1 MIRGQDM
8 EDINIQ
14 ISDLES
20 QIASLP
26 VGYISKKMIN
36 GKERYYQQWTEN
48 GKIKS
53 KYIKNEEVEE
63 FQKKIEFRKSLQSK
77 LSELKSSAAFIE
89 TPSIKD
95 AKFNLRIIYGTDLKD
110 FASQTKD
117 FQKRDCFTQIQEYL
131 YSDTLDKVCLV
142 YGLRRTGKTTMLR
155 QCLYEMKEGD
165 FKRSVYIKATVTD
178 TMAALNKDLKQ
189 LRELGIKY
197 VFIDEVTLI
206 SDFIDSAAI
215 LSDIYSAMG
224 MKIVLSGTDSLGFWL
239 AVHEELYDR
248 AVMVHTTYI
257 PFSEHSR
264 LLGINDVDEYIRY
277 GGTLKAGVWD
287 DGFMINRNPSNG
299 RVKALSEACLDRSY
313 FENKEVNAEDASFR
327 DNESTRIY
335 IDTAICSNIQHSLK
349 CYQDGNHFRNL
360 YDLYE
365 KKELTGAINR
375 IIENE
380 SHKFLVQILTDDFK
394 SHDLHLLGRNL
405 RKEREEENRIEIFDN
420 LNEVS
425 VTKNLMEILEIK
437 NKDLQIVQITDD
449 HVEEIKEYLE
459 ALDLLDECDL
469 RAIGKKLKFSENK
482 IFTQPGMRFCQAKAL
497 VHSILKDEK
506 FDQLSE
512 PVKTFITERLLATVM
527 GHMLEDIVLLDTKR
541 RYGKSK
547 EVFKLYFAAGE
558 FDMVI
563 YDKKKAEIECF
574 EIKHSDEIVEEQA
587 KHLLNEDNI
596 ANTEKIYGK
605 VTRRC
610 VLYKGGSGI
619 ASNGIEYKNVEEFLN
634 EI

>member
-1 MIRGQDM
+1 M

-20 QIASLP
+20 QIASFP

-95 AKFNLRIIYGTDLKD
+95 AKFNLRIMYGTDLKD

-117 FQKRDCFTQIQEYL
+117 FHKRDCFTQIQEYL

-142 YGLRRTGKTTMLR
+142 YGLRRTGKTTMIR

-277 GGTLKAGVWD
+277 GGTLKAGVW
-287 DGFMINRNPSNG
+287 G
-299 RVKALSEACLDRSY
+299 

>member
-1 MIRGQDM
+1 M

-117 FQKRDCFTQIQEYL
+117 FHKRDCFTQIQEYL

-155 QCLYEMKEGD
+155 QCFYEMKEGD

-277 GGTLKAGVWD
+277 GGTLKAGVW
-287 DGFMINRNPSNG
+287 G
-299 RVKALSEACLDRSY
+299 

-335 IDTAICSNIQHSLK
+335 IDTAICSNIQRSLK

-420 LNEVS
+420 LDEAS
-425 VTKNLMEILEIK
+425 VTKKLMEILEIK

>member
-1 MIRGQDM
+1 M

-117 FQKRDCFTQIQEYL
+117 FHKRDCFTQIQEYL

-155 QCLYEMKEGD
+155 QCFYEMKEGD

-277 GGTLKAGVWD
+277 GGTLKAGVW
-287 DGFMINRNPSNG
+287 G
-299 RVKALSEACLDRSY
+299 

-365 KKELTGAINR
+365 KKELIGAINR

>member
-1 MIRGQDM
+1 M

-20 QIASLP
+20 QIALLP

-95 AKFNLRIIYGTDLKD
+95 AKFNLRIMYGKDLKD

-117 FQKRDCFTQIQEYL
+117 FHKRDCFTQIQEYL

-277 GGTLKAGVWD
+277 GGTLKAGVW
-287 DGFMINRNPSNG
+287 G
-299 RVKALSEACLDRSY
+299 

-335 IDTAICSNIQHSLK
+335 IDTAICSNIQRSLK

-574 EIKHSDEIVEEQA
+574 EIKHSDEIFEEQA

>member
-1 MIRGQDM
+1 M

-63 FQKKIEFRKSLQSK
+63 FQKKIEFRKSLQAK

-95 AKFNLRIIYGTDLKD
+95 AKFNLRIMYGKDLKD

-117 FQKRDCFTQIQEYL
+117 FHKRDCFTQIQEYL

-155 QCLYEMKEGD
+155 QCFYEMKEGD

-257 PFSEHSR
+257 SFSEHSR

-277 GGTLKAGVWD
+277 GGTLKAGVW
-287 DGFMINRNPSNG
+287 G
-299 RVKALSEACLDRSY
+299 

-335 IDTAICSNIQHSLK
+335 IDTAICSNIQRSLK

-394 SHDLHLLGRNL
+394 SHDLHLLDRNL
-405 RKEREEENRIEIFDN
+405 RSEREAENRIEIFDN

-425 VTKNLMEILEIK
+425 VTKNLMKILEIK
-437 NKDLQIVQITDD
+437 NKDLQTVQITDD

-459 ALDLLDECDL
+459 ALDLLDECEL

>member
-1 MIRGQDM
+1 M

-95 AKFNLRIIYGTDLKD
+95 AKFNLRIMYGKDLKD

-117 FQKRDCFTQIQEYL
+117 FHKRDCFTQIQEYL

-155 QCLYEMKEGD
+155 QCFYEMKEGD

-277 GGTLKAGVWD
+277 GGTLKAGVW
-287 DGFMINRNPSNG
+287 G
-299 RVKALSEACLDRSY
+299 

-335 IDTAICSNIQHSLK
+335 IDTAICSNIQRSLK

-365 KKELTGAINR
+365 KKELIGAINR

-469 RAIGKKLKFSENK
+469 RAIGTKLKFSENK

>member
-95 AKFNLRIIYGTDLKD
+95 AKFNLRIMYGKDLKD

-117 FQKRDCFTQIQEYL
+117 FHKRDCFTQIQEYL

-155 QCLYEMKEGD
+155 QCFYEMKEGD

-287 DGFMINRNPSNG
+287 
-299 RVKALSEACLDRSY
+299 

>member
-1 MIRGQDM
+1 M

-95 AKFNLRIIYGTDLKD
+95 AKFNLRIMYGKDLKD

-117 FQKRDCFTQIQEYL
+117 FHKRDCFTQIQEYL

-155 QCLYEMKEGD
+155 QCFYEMKEGD

-287 DGFMINRNPSNG
+287 
-299 RVKALSEACLDRSY
+299 

-469 RAIGKKLKFSENK
+469 RAIGRKLKFSENK
-482 IFTQPGMRFCQAKAL
+482 LFTQPGMRFCQAKAL

>member
-1 MIRGQDM
+1 MV
-8 EDINIQ
+8 
-14 ISDLES
+14 
-20 QIASLP
+20 P
-26 VGYISKKMIN
+26 C
-36 GKERYYQQWTEN
+36 
-48 GKIKS
+48 
-53 KYIKNEEVEE
+53 
-63 FQKKIEFRKSLQSK
+63 
-77 LSELKSSAAFIE
+77 
-89 TPSIKD
+89 
-95 AKFNLRIIYGTDLKD
+95 
-110 FASQTKD
+110 
-117 FQKRDCFTQIQEYL
+117 DCFTQIQDYL
-131 YSDTLDKVCLV
+131 YSDTLDKVCLI

-224 MKIVLSGTDSLGFWL
+224 MKIVLSGTDSLVFWL

-287 DGFMINRNPSNG
+287 F
-299 RVKALSEACLDRSY
+299 
-313 FENKEVNAEDASFR
+313 NKEVNAADASFR

-349 CYQDGNHFRNL
+349 CYQNGNHFRNL

-394 SHDLHLLGRNL
+394 SYDLHLLDRNL
-405 RKEREEENRIEIFDN
+405 RGEREAENRIEIFDN

-425 VTKNLMEILEIK
+425 VTKNLVEILEIK

-459 ALDLLDECDL
+459 ALDLLDKCDL

-596 ANTEKIYGK
+596 ISTEKIYGK

>member
-20 QIASLP
+20 QIALLP

-89 TPSIKD
+89 TTSIKD
-95 AKFNLRIIYGTDLKD
+95 AKFNLRIMYGKDLKD

-117 FQKRDCFTQIQEYL
+117 FHKRDCFTQIQEYL

-142 YGLRRTGKTTMLR
+142 YGLRRTGKTTMIR

-277 GGTLKAGVWD
+277 GGTLKAGVW
-287 DGFMINRNPSNG
+287 N
-299 RVKALSEACLDRSY
+299 

-375 IIENE
+375 IIEKE

>member
-1 MIRGQDM
+1 M

-95 AKFNLRIIYGTDLKD
+95 AKFNLRIMYGKDLKD

-117 FQKRDCFTQIQEYL
+117 FHKRDCFTQIQEYL

-142 YGLRRTGKTTMLR
+142 YGLRRTGKTTMIR

-257 PFSEHSR
+257 SFSEHSR

-277 GGTLKAGVWD
+277 GGTLKAGVW
-287 DGFMINRNPSNG
+287 N
-299 RVKALSEACLDRSY
+299 

>member
-1 MIRGQDM
+1 M

-95 AKFNLRIIYGTDLKD
+95 AKFNLRIMYGKDLKD

-117 FQKRDCFTQIQEYL
+117 FHKRDCFTQIQEYL

-155 QCLYEMKEGD
+155 QCFYEMKEGD

-277 GGTLKAGVWD
+277 GGTLKAGVW
-287 DGFMINRNPSNG
+287 G
-299 RVKALSEACLDRSY
+299 

-360 YDLYE
+360 YGLYE

>member
-1 MIRGQDM
+1 M

-95 AKFNLRIIYGTDLKD
+95 AKFNLRIMYGKDLKD

-117 FQKRDCFTQIQEYL
+117 FHKRDCFTQIQEYL

-155 QCLYEMKEGD
+155 QCFYEMKEGD

-277 GGTLKAGVWD
+277 GGTLKAGVW
-287 DGFMINRNPSNG
+287 G
-299 RVKALSEACLDRSY
+299 

-335 IDTAICSNIQHSLK
+335 IDTAICSNIQRSLK

-437 NKDLQIVQITDD
+437 NKDLQTVQITDD

-469 RAIGKKLKFSENK
+469 RAIGRKLKFSENK
-482 IFTQPGMRFCQAKAL
+482 IFTQPGMRFCQAKTL

-512 PVKTFITERLLATVM
+512 PVKTFITDRLLATVM

>member
-1 MIRGQDM
+1 M
-8 EDINIQ
+8 EDIVSQ
-14 ISDLES
+14 ISELEK
-20 QIASLP
+20 QISSLP
-26 VGYISKKMIN
+26 VGYISKKLIS

-53 KYIKNEEVEE
+53 KYIKNDELED
-63 FQKKIEFRKSLQSK
+63 FRKKIELRKSLQSK
-77 LSELKSSAAFIE
+77 LSDLKSSVAFVE
-89 TPSIKD
+89 RPSIND
-95 AKFNLRIIYGTDLKD
+95 AKFNLRVIFGNDLKD
-110 FASQTKD
+110 FSAQTNA
-117 FQKRDCFTQIQEYL
+117 FQKRNCYKQIQKYL
-131 YSDTLDKVCLV
+131 YSETLDKVCLV
-142 YGLRRTGKTTMLR
+142 YGLRRTGKTTMIR
-155 QCLYEMKEGD
+155 QCLQDMNDTD
-165 FKRSVYIKATVTD
+165 FNRSVYIKATVND
-178 TMAALNKDLKQ
+178 TMASMNKDLKQ
-189 LRELGIKY
+189 LRELGIKF

-239 AVHEELYDR
+239 AIHEELYDR

-257 PFSEHSR
+257 SFAEHSR
-264 LLGINDVDEYIRY
+264 LLGINDIDEYVRY
-277 GGTLKAGVWD
+277 GGTLKAGIWD
-287 DGFMINRNPSNG
+287 FD
-299 RVKALSEACLDRSY
+299 
-313 FENKEVNAEDASFR
+313 NKEVNADDASFK

-360 YDLYE
+360 YELYE

-380 SHKFLVQILTDDFK
+380 SHKFLINVLTDDFK

-405 RKEREEENRIEIFDN
+405 RNNREEENRLEIFDN
-420 LNEVS
+420 LDESS
-425 VTKNLMEILEIK
+425 VTKSLMEILEIK
-437 NKDLQIVQITDD
+437 NKDLQSVEVTDD
-449 HVEEIKEYLE
+449 HLSEIKEYLE
-459 ALDLLDECDL
+459 ALDLLDHSDQ
-469 RAIGKKLKFSENK
+469 RAIGRKLSFAESN

-506 FDQLSE
+506 FDDLSV
-512 PVKTFITERLLATVM
+512 PVKLFVTDRLLSTVI
-527 GHMLEDIVLLDTKR
+527 GHMMEDIVILDTKR

-563 YDKKKAEIECF
+563 YDSKKGEIECF
-574 EIKHSDEIVEEQA
+574 EIKHSDEIIEDQA

-596 ANTEKIYGK
+596 SKTEQKYGK
-605 VTRRC
+605 VVRRC
-610 VLYKGGSGI
+610 VIYKGESGV
-619 ASNGIEYKNVEEFLN
+619 ASNGIEYKNVEEFLK
-634 EI
+634 E

>member
-1 MIRGQDM
+1 M
-8 EDINIQ
+8 EDISTQ
-14 ISDLES
+14 ITALEE
-20 QIASLP
+20 QIAKLP

-48 GKIKS
+48 GKVKS
-53 KYIKNEEVEE
+53 KYIKNEDFED
-63 FQKKIEFRKSLQSK
+63 FKKKIELRKSLQGK

-95 AKFNLRIIYGTDLKD
+95 AKFNLRVMYGSDLKD

-117 FQKRDCFTQIQEYL
+117 FQKRDCFAQIQDYL
-131 YSDTLDKVCLV
+131 YSKTLDKVCLV

-155 QCLYEMKEGD
+155 QCLYEMKETE
-165 FKRSVYIKATVTD
+165 FNRSVYIKATVND
-178 TMAALNKDLKQ
+178 TMEKLNKDLKL
-189 LRELGIKY
+189 LRELGIKF

-206 SDFIDSAAI
+206 RDFIDSAAI

-257 PFSEHSR
+257 PFAEHSR
-264 LLGINDVDEYIRY
+264 LLGINDIDEYIRY
-277 GGTLKAGVWD
+277 GGTLKAGVWN
-287 DGFMINRNPSNG
+287 FESKA
-299 RVKALSEACLDRSY
+299 VKLE
-313 FENKEVNAEDASFR
+313 EASFR
-327 DNESTRIY
+327 DNEATRVY

-405 RKEREEENRIEIFDN
+405 RSEREEENRIELFDN
-420 LNEVS
+420 IDETS
-425 VTKNLMEILEIK
+425 VTKTLMDILEIR
-437 NKDLQIVQITDD
+437 NKDLQSVEITDS
-449 HVEEIKEYLE
+449 HVDEIKEYLE
-459 ALDLLDECDL
+459 ALDLLDQCDL
-469 RAIGKKLKFSENK
+469 RAIDRKLKFSENN

-497 VHSILKDEK
+497 VHSILRDEK
-506 FDQLSE
+506 FDQLSQ
-512 PVKTFITERLLATVM
+512 PVKTFITERLLTTVM

-541 RYGKSK
+541 RYGKDR

-563 YDKKKAEIECF
+563 YDGSRGEVECF

-596 ANTEKIYGK
+596 AKTEKMYGK
-605 VTRRC
+605 IIRRC
-610 VLYKGGSGI
+610 VLYKGESGM
-619 ASNGIEYKNVEEFLN
+619 ASNGIEYKNVAEYLK

>member
-1 MIRGQDM
+1 M

-95 AKFNLRIIYGTDLKD
+95 AKFNLRIMYGKDLKD
-110 FASQTKD
+110 FASQTKN
-117 FQKRDCFTQIQEYL
+117 FHKRDCFTQIQEYL

-155 QCLYEMKEGD
+155 QCFYEMKEGD

-277 GGTLKAGVWD
+277 GGTLKAGVW
-287 DGFMINRNPSNG
+287 G
-299 RVKALSEACLDRSY
+299 

-394 SHDLHLLGRNL
+394 SHDLHLLDRNL
-405 RKEREEENRIEIFDN
+405 RSEREAENRIEIFDN

-425 VTKNLMEILEIK
+425 VTKNLMKILEIK
-437 NKDLQIVQITDD
+437 NKDLQTVQITDD

>member
-1 MIRGQDM
+1 M

-63 FQKKIEFRKSLQSK
+63 FQKKIEFRKSLQAK
-77 LSELKSSAAFIE
+77 LAELKSSAAFIE

-95 AKFNLRIIYGTDLKD
+95 AKFNLRIMYGKDLKD

-117 FQKRDCFTQIQEYL
+117 FHKRDCFTQIQEYL

-142 YGLRRTGKTTMLR
+142 YGLRRTGKTTMIR
-155 QCLYEMKEGD
+155 QCFYEMKEGD

-277 GGTLKAGVWD
+277 GGTLKAGVW
-287 DGFMINRNPSNG
+287 G
-299 RVKALSEACLDRSY
+299 

-420 LNEVS
+420 LDEAS

>member
-1 MIRGQDM
+1 M

-77 LSELKSSAAFIE
+77 LSELKSSVAFIE

-95 AKFNLRIIYGTDLKD
+95 AKFNLRIMYGTDLKD
-110 FASQTKD
+110 FASQTKN
-117 FQKRDCFTQIQEYL
+117 FHKRDCFTQIQEYL

-155 QCLYEMKEGD
+155 QCFYEMKEGD

-287 DGFMINRNPSNG
+287 
-299 RVKALSEACLDRSY
+299 

-335 IDTAICSNIQHSLK
+335 IDTAICSNIQRSLK

-380 SHKFLVQILTDDFK
+380 SHKFLVQILTDDFR

-420 LNEVS
+420 LDEVS

>member
-1 MIRGQDM
+1 M
-8 EDINIQ
+8 EDISTQ
-14 ISDLES
+14 ITALEE
-20 QIASLP
+20 QIAKLP

-48 GKIKS
+48 GKVKS
-53 KYIKNEEVEE
+53 KYIKNEDFED
-63 FQKKIEFRKSLQSK
+63 FKKKIELRKSLQGK

-95 AKFNLRIIYGTDLKD
+95 AKFNLRVMYGSDLKD

-117 FQKRDCFTQIQEYL
+117 FQKRDCFAQIQDYL
-131 YSDTLDKVCLV
+131 YSKTLDKVCLV

-155 QCLYEMKEGD
+155 QCLYEMKETE
-165 FKRSVYIKATVTD
+165 FNRSVYVKATVND
-178 TMAALNKDLKQ
+178 TMEKLNKDLKL
-189 LRELGIKY
+189 LRELGIKF

-206 SDFIDSAAI
+206 RDFIDSAAI

-257 PFSEHSR
+257 PFAEHSR
-264 LLGINDVDEYIRY
+264 LLGINDIDEYIRY
-277 GGTLKAGVWD
+277 GGTLKAGVWN
-287 DGFMINRNPSNG
+287 FESKA
-299 RVKALSEACLDRSY
+299 VKLE
-313 FENKEVNAEDASFR
+313 EASFR
-327 DNESTRIY
+327 DNEATRVY

-405 RKEREEENRIEIFDN
+405 RSEREEENRIELFDN
-420 LNEVS
+420 IDETS
-425 VTKNLMEILEIK
+425 VTKTLMDILEIR
-437 NKDLQIVQITDD
+437 NKDLQSVEITDSHID
-449 HVEEIKEYLE
+449 EIKEYLE
-459 ALDLLDECDL
+459 ALDLLDQCDL
-469 RAIGKKLKFSENK
+469 RAIDRKLKFSENN

-497 VHSILKDEK
+497 VHSILRDEK
-506 FDQLSE
+506 FDQLSQ
-512 PVKTFITERLLATVM
+512 PVKTFITERLLTTVM

-541 RYGKSK
+541 RYGKDR

-563 YDKKKAEIECF
+563 YDGSRGEVECF

-596 ANTEKIYGK
+596 AKTEKMYGK
-605 VTRRC
+605 IIRRC
-610 VLYKGGSGI
+610 VLYKGESGM
-619 ASNGIEYKNVEEFLN
+619 ASNGIEYKNVAEYLK

>member
-1 MIRGQDM
+1 M

-95 AKFNLRIIYGTDLKD
+95 AKFNLRIMYGKDLKD

-117 FQKRDCFTQIQEYL
+117 FHKRDCFTQIQEYL

-155 QCLYEMKEGD
+155 QCFYEMKEGD

-277 GGTLKAGVWD
+277 GGTLKAGVW
-287 DGFMINRNPSNG
+287 G
-299 RVKALSEACLDRSY
+299 

-365 KKELTGAINR
+365 KKELIGAINR

>member
-1 MIRGQDM
+1 M
-8 EDINIQ
+8 EDIISQ
-14 ISDLES
+14 ISELEK
-20 QIASLP
+20 QIFSLP
-26 VGYISKKMIN
+26 VGYISKKLIS

-53 KYIKNEEVEE
+53 KYIKNDELEDFRE
-63 FQKKIEFRKSLQSK
+63 KIELRKSLQSK
-77 LSELKSSAAFIE
+77 LSDLKSSAAFVE
-89 TPSIKD
+89 RPSIND
-95 AKFNLRIIYGTDLKD
+95 AKFNLRVIFGNDLKD
-110 FASQTKD
+110 FSAQTNV
-117 FQKRDCFTQIQEYL
+117 FQKRNCYEQIQKYL
-131 YSDTLDKVCLV
+131 YSETLDKVCLV
-142 YGLRRTGKTTMLR
+142 YGLRRTGKTTMIR
-155 QCLYEMKEGD
+155 QCLQDMNDTD
-165 FKRSVYIKATVTD
+165 FNRSVYIKATVND
-178 TMAALNKDLKQ
+178 TMASMNKDLKQ
-189 LRELGIKY
+189 LRELGIKF

-239 AVHEELYDR
+239 AIHEELYDR

-257 PFSEHSR
+257 SFAEHSR
-264 LLGINDVDEYIRY
+264 LLGINDIDEYVRY
-277 GGTLKAGVWD
+277 GGTLKAGIWD
-287 DGFMINRNPSNG
+287 FD
-299 RVKALSEACLDRSY
+299 
-313 FENKEVNAEDASFR
+313 NKEVNADDASFK

-360 YDLYE
+360 YELYE

-380 SHKFLVQILTDDFK
+380 SHKFLINVLTDDFK

-405 RKEREEENRIEIFDN
+405 RNDREEENRLEIFDN
-420 LNEVS
+420 LDESS
-425 VTKNLMEILEIK
+425 VTKSLMEILEIK
-437 NKDLQIVQITDD
+437 NKDLQSVEVTDD
-449 HVEEIKEYLE
+449 HLSEIKEYLE
-459 ALDLLDECDL
+459 ALDLLDHSDQ
-469 RAIGKKLKFSENK
+469 RAIGRKLSFAESN

-506 FDQLSE
+506 FDDLSV
-512 PVKTFITERLLATVM
+512 PVKLFVTDRLLSTVI
-527 GHMLEDIVLLDTKR
+527 GHMMEDIVILDTKR

-563 YDKKKAEIECF
+563 YDSKKGEIECF
-574 EIKHSDEIVEEQA
+574 EIKHSDEIIEDQA

-596 ANTEKIYGK
+596 SKIEQKYGK
-605 VTRRC
+605 VVRRC
-610 VLYKGGSGI
+610 VIYKGESGV
-619 ASNGIEYKNVEEFLN
+619 ASNGIEYKNVEEFLK
-634 EI
+634 E

>member
-1 MIRGQDM
+1 MDM
-8 EDINIQ
+8 EDINTQ
-14 ISDLES
+14 ISDLEN

-26 VGYISKKMIN
+26 IGYISKKMIN

-48 GKIKS
+48 RKVKS
-53 KYIKNEEVEE
+53 KYIKNGEVEE
-63 FQKKIEFRKSLQSK
+63 FQKKIELRKLLQAK
-77 LSELKSSAAFIE
+77 LSELKSSVAFIE

-95 AKFNLRIIYGTDLKD
+95 AKFNLRIMHGTELKD
-110 FASQTKD
+110 FSSQTKT
-117 FQKRDCFTQIQEYL
+117 FQKRNCFVQIQDYL

-142 YGLRRTGKTTMLR
+142 YGLRRTGKTTMIR

-178 TMAALNKDLKQ
+178 TMSTLNKDLK
-189 LRELGIKY
+189 LLHEIGVKF

-264 LLGINDVDEYIRY
+264 LFCINDVDEYIRY
-277 GGTLKAGVWD
+277 GGTLKVGVWD
-287 DGFMINRNPSNG
+287 
-299 RVKALSEACLDRSY
+299 
-313 FENKEVNAEDASFR
+313 FENKEVNAEEASFR
-327 DNESTRIY
+327 DNESTRMY

-394 SHDLHLLGRNL
+394 SHDLYLLGRNL
-405 RKEREEENRIEIFDN
+405 REEEKRIEIFDN
-420 LNEVS
+420 LVEGS

-437 NKDLQIVQITDD
+437 NKDLQTVQITDE
-449 HVEEIKEYLE
+449 HVEEIKEYLK

-469 RAIGKKLKFSENK
+469 RAIGGKLKFSDNN

-506 FDQLSE
+506 FAQLSE
-512 PVKTFITERLLATVM
+512 LVKTFITERLLTTVM
-527 GHMLEDIVLLDTKR
+527 GHMLEDIVLLDTRR
-541 RYGKSK
+541 RYRNRK
-547 EVFKLYFAAGE
+547 EIFKLYFAAGE

-563 YDKKKAEIECF
+563 YDKKKAEVECF
-574 EIKHSDEIVEEQA
+574 EIKHSDEIIEEQA

-596 ANTEKIYGK
+596 VSTEKIYGK
-605 VTRRC
+605 VIRRC

-619 ASNGIEYKNVEEFLN
+619 ASNGIEYKNVEEFLK
-634 EI
+634 EM

>member
-1 MIRGQDM
+1 M

-95 AKFNLRIIYGTDLKD
+95 AKFNLRIMYGKDLKD

-117 FQKRDCFTQIQEYL
+117 FHKRDCFTQIQEYL

-155 QCLYEMKEGD
+155 QCFYEMKEGD

-277 GGTLKAGVWD
+277 GGTLKAGVW
-287 DGFMINRNPSNG
+287 G
-299 RVKALSEACLDRSY
+299 

-335 IDTAICSNIQHSLK
+335 IDTAICSNIQRSLK

-380 SHKFLVQILTDDFK
+380 SHNFLVQILTDDFK

-420 LNEVS
+420 LDEVS

-634 EI
+634 EMKG

>member
-95 AKFNLRIIYGTDLKD
+95 AKFNLRIMYGKDLKD

-117 FQKRDCFTQIQEYL
+117 FHKRDCFTQIQEYL

-257 PFSEHSR
+257 PFSEHSK
-264 LLGINDVDEYIRY
+264 LLGIMDQD
-277 GGTLKAGVWD
+277 
-287 DGFMINRNPSNG
+287 
-299 RVKALSEACLDRSY
+299 Y
-313 FENKEVNAEDASFR
+313 FLIK
-327 DNESTRIY
+327 
-335 IDTAICSNIQHSLK
+335 
-349 CYQDGNHFRNL
+349 
-360 YDLYE
+360 
-365 KKELTGAINR
+365 
-375 IIENE
+375 
-380 SHKFLVQILTDDFK
+380 
-394 SHDLHLLGRNL
+394 
-405 RKEREEENRIEIFDN
+405 EIF
-420 LNEVS
+420 
-425 VTKNLMEILEIK
+425 
-437 NKDLQIVQITDD
+437 Q
-449 HVEEIKEYLE
+449 
-459 ALDLLDECDL
+459 
-469 RAIGKKLKFSENK
+469 GKK
-482 IFTQPGMRFCQAKAL
+482 
-497 VHSILKDEK
+497 
-506 FDQLSE
+506 
-512 PVKTFITERLLATVM
+512 
-527 GHMLEDIVLLDTKR
+527 
-541 RYGKSK
+541 
-547 EVFKLYFAAGE
+547 
-558 FDMVI
+558 
-563 YDKKKAEIECF
+563 
-574 EIKHSDEIVEEQA
+574 
-587 KHLLNEDNI
+587 NETYCLID
-596 ANTEKIYGK
+596 YH
-605 VTRRC
+605 C
-610 VLYKGGSGI
+610 
-619 ASNGIEYKNVEEFLN
+619 
-634 EI
+634 

>member
-1 MIRGQDM
+1 M

-77 LSELKSSAAFIE
+77 LSELKSSVAFIE

-95 AKFNLRIIYGTDLKD
+95 AKFNLRIMYGKDLKD

-117 FQKRDCFTQIQEYL
+117 FHKRDCFTQIQEYL

-155 QCLYEMKEGD
+155 QCFYEMKEGD

-277 GGTLKAGVWD
+277 GGTLKAGVW
-287 DGFMINRNPSNG
+287 G
-299 RVKALSEACLDRSY
+299 

-365 KKELTGAINR
+365 KKELIGAINR

-394 SHDLHLLGRNL
+394 SHDLHLLDRNL
-405 RKEREEENRIEIFDN
+405 RGEREAENRIEIFDN

-596 ANTEKIYGK
+596 ANTEKMYGK

>member
-1 MIRGQDM
+1 M

-95 AKFNLRIIYGTDLKD
+95 ANFNLRIMYGKDLKD

-117 FQKRDCFTQIQEYL
+117 FHKRDCFTQIQEYL

-155 QCLYEMKEGD
+155 QCFYEMKEGD

-277 GGTLKAGVWD
+277 GGTLKAGVW
-287 DGFMINRNPSNG
+287 G
-299 RVKALSEACLDRSY
+299 

-365 KKELTGAINR
+365 KKELIGAINR

>member
-1 MIRGQDM
+1 M

-117 FQKRDCFTQIQEYL
+117 FHKRDCFTQIQEYL

-155 QCLYEMKEGD
+155 QCFYEMKEGD

-224 MKIVLSGTDSLGFWL
+224 MKIVLSGTDSLVFWL

-277 GGTLKAGVWD
+277 GGTLKAGVW
-287 DGFMINRNPSNG
+287 N
-299 RVKALSEACLDRSY
+299 

-365 KKELTGAINR
+365 KKELIGAINR

-574 EIKHSDEIVEEQA
+574 EIKHSDEIFEEQA

>member
-1 MIRGQDM
+1 M

-95 AKFNLRIIYGTDLKD
+95 AKFNLRIMYGKDLKD

-117 FQKRDCFTQIQEYL
+117 FHKRDCFTQIQEYL

-155 QCLYEMKEGD
+155 QCFYEMKEGD

-277 GGTLKAGVWD
+277 GGTLKAGVW
-287 DGFMINRNPSNG
+287 G
-299 RVKALSEACLDRSY
+299 

-335 IDTAICSNIQHSLK
+335 IDTAICSNIQRSLK

-365 KKELTGAINR
+365 KKELIGAINR

>member
-1 MIRGQDM
+1 M

-95 AKFNLRIIYGTDLKD
+95 AKFNLRIMYGKDLKD

-117 FQKRDCFTQIQEYL
+117 FHKRDCFTQIQEYL

-155 QCLYEMKEGD
+155 QCFYEMKEGD

-277 GGTLKAGVWD
+277 GGTLKAGVW
-287 DGFMINRNPSNG
+287 N
-299 RVKALSEACLDRSY
+299 

>member
-1 MIRGQDM
+1 M

-117 FQKRDCFTQIQEYL
+117 FHKRDCFTQIQKYL

-155 QCLYEMKEGD
+155 QCFYEMKEGD

-277 GGTLKAGVWD
+277 GGTLKAGVW
-287 DGFMINRNPSNG
+287 G
-299 RVKALSEACLDRSY
+299 

-394 SHDLHLLGRNL
+394 SHDLHLLDRNL
-405 RKEREEENRIEIFDN
+405 RSEREEENRIEIFDN
-420 LNEVS
+420 LDEVS

-527 GHMLEDIVLLDTKR
+527 GHMLEYIVLLDTKR

>member
-1 MIRGQDM
+1 MDM
-8 EDINIQ
+8 EDINTQ
-14 ISDLES
+14 ISDLEN

-48 GKIKS
+48 RKVKS
-53 KYIKNEEVEE
+53 KYIKNGEVEE
-63 FQKKIEFRKSLQSK
+63 FQKKIELRKLLQAK
-77 LSELKSSAAFIE
+77 LSELKSSVAFIE

-95 AKFNLRIIYGTDLKD
+95 AKFNLRIMHGTELKD
-110 FASQTKD
+110 FSSQTKT
-117 FQKRDCFTQIQEYL
+117 FQKRNCFVQIQDYL

-142 YGLRRTGKTTMLR
+142 YGLRRTGKTTMIR

-178 TMAALNKDLKQ
+178 TMSTLNKDLK
-189 LRELGIKY
+189 LLHEIGVKF

-264 LLGINDVDEYIRY
+264 LFCINDVDEYICY

-287 DGFMINRNPSNG
+287 
-299 RVKALSEACLDRSY
+299 
-313 FENKEVNAEDASFR
+313 FENKEVNAEEASFR
-327 DNESTRIY
+327 DNESTRMY

-405 RKEREEENRIEIFDN
+405 REEEKRIEIFDN
-420 LNEVS
+420 LVEGS

-437 NKDLQIVQITDD
+437 NKDLQTVQITYD
-449 HVEEIKEYLE
+449 HVEEIKEYLK

-469 RAIGKKLKFSENK
+469 RAIGGKLKFSDSK

-506 FDQLSE
+506 FAQLSE
-512 PVKTFITERLLATVM
+512 PVKTFITERLLTTVM
-527 GHMLEDIVLLDTKR
+527 GHMLEDIVLLDTRR
-541 RYGKSK
+541 RYRNRK
-547 EVFKLYFAAGE
+547 EIFKLYFAAGE

-563 YDKKKAEIECF
+563 YDKKKAEVECF
-574 EIKHSDEIVEEQA
+574 EIKHSDEIIEEQA

-596 ANTEKIYGK
+596 ISTEKIYGK
-605 VTRRC
+605 VIRRC

-619 ASNGIEYKNVEEFLN
+619 ASNGIEYKNVEEFLK
-634 EI
+634 EM

>member
-1 MIRGQDM
+1 M

-95 AKFNLRIIYGTDLKD
+95 AKFNLRIMYGKDLKD

-117 FQKRDCFTQIQEYL
+117 FHKRDCFTQIQEYL

-155 QCLYEMKEGD
+155 QCFYEMKEGD

-224 MKIVLSGTDSLGFWL
+224 MKIVLSGTDSLDFWL

-287 DGFMINRNPSNG
+287 
-299 RVKALSEACLDRSY
+299 

-469 RAIGKKLKFSENK
+469 MAIGKKLKFSENK

>member
-95 AKFNLRIIYGTDLKD
+95 AKFNLRIMYGKDLKD
-110 FASQTKD
+110 FASQTKK
-117 FQKRDCFTQIQEYL
+117 FHKRDCFTQIQKYL

-287 DGFMINRNPSNG
+287 
-299 RVKALSEACLDRSY
+299 

-619 ASNGIEYKNVEEFLN
+619 ATNGIEYKNVEEFLN
-634 EI
+634 EMKG

>member
-1 MIRGQDM
+1 MDM
-8 EDINIQ
+8 EDINTQ
-14 ISDLES
+14 ISDLEN

-36 GKERYYQQWTEN
+36 SKERYYQQWTEN
-48 GKIKS
+48 GKVKS
-53 KYIKNEEVEE
+53 KYIKNEELDE
-63 FQKKIEFRKSLQSK
+63 FQKKIELRKSLQAK

-89 TPSIKD
+89 SPSIKD
-95 AKFNLRIIYGTDLKD
+95 AKFNLRIMYGKDLKD

-117 FQKRDCFTQIQEYL
+117 FHKRDCFSQIQEYL

-155 QCLYEMKEGD
+155 QCLYGMKEGD

-178 TMAALNKDLKQ
+178 KMASLNKDLKQ

-287 DGFMINRNPSNG
+287 F
-299 RVKALSEACLDRSY
+299 V
-313 FENKEVNAEDASFR
+313 NKEVNAEDASFR

-360 YDLYE
+360 FDLYE

-405 RKEREEENRIEIFDN
+405 RKEREEENRIEIFEN
-420 LNEVS
+420 LDESS
-425 VTKNLMEILEIK
+425 VTENLMEILEIK
-437 NKDLQIVQITDD
+437 NKDLQTVQITDD
-449 HVEEIKEYLE
+449 HVKEIKEYLE

-469 RAIGKKLKFSENK
+469 RAIGRKLKFSENK

-619 ASNGIEYKNVEEFLN
+619 ASNGIEYKNVEEFLK